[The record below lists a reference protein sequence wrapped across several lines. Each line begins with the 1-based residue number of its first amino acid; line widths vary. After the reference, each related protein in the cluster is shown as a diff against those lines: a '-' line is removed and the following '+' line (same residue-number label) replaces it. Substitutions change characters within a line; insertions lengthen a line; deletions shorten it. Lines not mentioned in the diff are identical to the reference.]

1 MDDRSNRR
9 RSARLEVLAAFPKK
23 SFTVAAPLTAGLKF
37 TQIPVAEPAEG
48 SGDEL
53 SEVNVS
59 SSEDG
64 EDSDED
70 DDDEQEPPEEGVVIE
85 KVLGQKTKS
94 GEKLCFVKWRGYDD
108 DANEWVLEN
117 TVDAALI
124 AKYVA
129 MKKRG
134 RVGAVRE
141 EEYDDQAPAKGRR
154 HVTKR
159 RAIGQGDEVED
170 AEPTAVSSEDD
181 DGEKEN
187 QTVDAPRVKKK
198 SKTAANGKPVR
209 IRKAGLLAAKKS
221 AIETRKAERA
231 LAPFP
236 LAEPPA
242 SDNEPD
248 VSCCGGCST
257 REYIRAVE
265 TGNVELLKACLACK
279 DKIPRWTH
287 STSPNLPYFNAAYA
301 AYASNNLVAAKLLH
315 EDSGPRVSAPRGTG
329 RASTG
334 YVSRSTFGHALA
346 KLNESRGNREGNAA
360 FESEPLH
367 DPLLGQ
373 ATHDDIDVRMLL
385 GFTAMTP
392 ETFDYHLLQD
402 QDCAQHAVYH
412 AAASGSL
419 EMTAHLVTE
428 LTRMDGWGFNELH
441 NSVLKGPDGG
451 GLGTYRKNQILKKAI
466 GNYRITPLQLAAIN
480 PHTSHMEELYRNLSA
495 SENSEPDDQGRTA
508 VHFAAGARTPAALA
522 YLLEEGAD
530 ASKDAKGRVT
540 PLLLAAMYGREQN
553 IQLIMSAGC
562 HADHTLMKNKA
573 RAIHFASQYG
583 QLEAVK
589 VLAEAGAELDAKATK
604 EKLAPLHLAA
614 ARGHIEVVRFLLSA
628 GAAIDCEDRMS
639 RQALIHAIKNGHAA
653 IAQLLLEH
661 GADPNAADSSDNTA
675 LHYAAGFGGHR
686 IVTLLL
692 FAGANLNA
700 ANNWKFAP
708 IMIADMKG
716 HLKIVTQLLS
726 CKDVLVNSRDNTGC
740 TMLHRCLTQC
750 DSRNEADRLI
760 FKIKALLANQAD
772 PRLADLEGNT
782 PLHIWAELEL
792 TEPPH
797 WSKEAGFGRD
807 DLYAVW
813 GKICDLFVEAGADI
827 NAKNKEGKTPF
838 EMAIENDKGAPQI
851 KHLLQCKADIKE
863 SLLFYLV
870 KKMVKLD
877 KMLMEPTDSPDLG
890 QAKKLEEHAKGLADL
905 ESLGNLLRKHYA
917 AHVRSLANATDS
929 NGIPPIIA
937 AIKESILHQDEVR
950 ALFSPGNSW
959 GGFNFL
965 SRFYGTEPSTPFDIQ
980 IDYHWKAVMAVIKLF
995 VSFGASPSCQVQFP
1009 PDWKVGTGTP
1019 APVELGYTALHFA
1032 AKIQDPVLLQ
1042 FLVDMGS
1049 KTTPPPLLSFVP
1061 LPLYLVGKARAE
1073 YAPTIEMRNQKRGV
1087 FKFESATKRW
1097 VDTMTILLAA
1107 GANPCAI
1114 CTQDGDTAL
1123 LRFAR
1128 DIRPR
1133 VLSEIEAATNLIAP
1147 GTIRPDLL
1155 ALYISACPANG
1166 VDQTRED
1173 AKTALMFFIEA
1184 RNLPATKSLVTKAN
1198 VDRADGKGATSVM
1211 YAIATRDNAYLE
1223 AILTVPCD
1231 LTLRDANGKTAL
1243 ILALSLP
1250 SETMANMLLKAG
1262 KDCAIDIMDDQMVTA
1277 LHSAC
1282 ANGFSETVRHLV
1294 SLGART
1300 EVVDKK
1306 HETALIHA
1314 LRSKSRDCIAAL
1326 LEAKSC
1332 NVNVQ
1337 SSDGRWALHLA
1348 VENNDWKVVKMLLEA
1363 GARTDVRDKFAITPL
1378 HVAIQ
1383 RSKSAV
1389 NTSLKIERLLVAAG
1403 APINAAD
1410 VQGRTPLHIAFV
1422 DMKLIP
1428 AMHISTVQRAARS
1441 KVQALAAQAKR
1452 ASELRAADLTLK
1464 WLQLKDVEATEW
1476 LNAPFK
1482 TAAKNRAEEAVIET
1496 KDNVDEPHPG
1506 LEWTTEI
1513 WEGNPKMMKADPIEI
1528 ISWLLELPGIE
1539 IDVPDKFGRT
1549 PLHYAAA
1556 RGSFT
1561 ATSYLVTRGATVER
1575 IDADKNTTLQIG
1587 LLYHNVDY
1595 CTMLAKLGSR
1605 CGGIMC
1611 LPDGTTV
1618 TAFQYSLKHGF
1629 MSLAYMIMEKGQQF
1643 LDAFRDCLVTG
1654 KYHLAILLLSR
1665 ASPKDL
1671 RSVHKTTKQNV
1682 MHMLVDFSPTD
1693 PITWYEYAVEMFDMI
1708 KPLGLD
1714 FALGDYRQR
1723 TPLYLACMRRQQ
1735 VLVPLLLPQSKGS
1748 ITTPCTEG
1756 RSALSWALT
1765 WKNLEILTMLVRD
1778 NMTLPAENGVRGMTY
1793 IHLAV
1798 QLGSR
1803 QILQRLI
1810 ELNATIDEFSAPATG
1825 HIGVSTP
1832 LVLAIAS
1839 NNAEFVRMLL
1849 AAGADPNKASYAEGT
1864 VKPPIKLAPP
1874 IFAALNCAGTE
1885 QGVLEILLLAGASA
1899 NAIHPTTRL
1908 SPLQV
1913 AAGRTGVVEVLLRYN
1928 ANVNYIHPV
1937 TKRTPFQVALYA
1949 VNQGRVDASLKR
1961 LFACSPD
1968 VNLLDE
1974 LSGHTVLDHAIIQD
1988 NLELLETALK
1998 HGARID
2004 NLSRDREP
2012 SLVRCARLNRL
2023 GCLKRLLKEG
2033 LDSDTLNAS
2042 DVHGRTLL
2050 HACVAPRL
2058 VASFENVEMLQLI
2071 MREPCLDTEVK
2082 DNEGLR
2088 AVELAFAQHSKV
2100 MYNAMLQFGAKD
2112 VVVTPPAAIPV
2123 AMEIDVP
2130 TVDVDADAERARQE
2144 ILALKAEKLKAE
2156 RTKRAAAL
2164 GLSLEAFE
2172 KQEKR
2177 HSCSLDAFLQ
2187 LSSTTATVLFE
2198 DSTDTPYDVLMN
2210 KCDVDKGY
2218 YGSNLFY
2225 KMQIAHNLVADNY
2238 ILLTRFG
2245 GVGEDGM
2252 HQRTPFPSKEA
2263 CVAEFEKI
2271 FKAKT
2276 GNAWGA
2282 EFHSK
2287 PGRYTPVRPS
2297 TKVDVPLP
2305 EVSFDTGAIPGT
2317 RTGAVER
2324 FVKIIADIP
2333 ELSANVSE
2341 QDLGLSLGSIDH
2353 DTVQRA
2359 QEVLIEIS
2367 AAVTELERIQREEV
2381 LPNVKMLK
2389 DLRNNIVKLSS
2400 KFFTLL
2406 PTANEPRGGIKPL
2419 FNKRDID
2426 AQKLKLANILYVDSA
2441 STLLLGAHARRH
2453 EMHPVDY
2460 ILTGLKCDLT
2470 EVADRASDSF
2480 QLVQEYLYDTRGE
2493 GSQYE
2498 ISNLF
2503 EADRNGERGRMS
2515 KGGFGAQ
2522 TRMMLWHG
2530 TRSSNFLGILSS
2542 GLRIA
2547 PVGARLSGQMYGAGI
2562 YFGDQFQKSVGY
2574 AHNHAP
2580 GLNGYVCLLLCA
2592 VAVGEQPYES
2602 EQAEPELVKA
2612 PGSAIATK
2620 GLGKRGPTGAMV
2632 RCEDGVIV
2640 PCAPIV
2646 QYPLRK
2652 NDKGE
2657 GIERCLN
2664 FNEYIVYDPSQVR
2677 IRYVVLARDTSLCFL
2692 CRASGWGL
2700 QTMEYYRDS
2709 RFATSTTDHK
2719 IPSTSFGGN
2728 SFEQAICQSIMHKRK
2743 ESVKE
2748 LWQDHVDRVIENN
2761 KLFKARWSCPTKME
2775 KYDKV
2780 CTTCADTLLSD
2791 MLMQYAVKHR
2801 NEAPMAISKRP
2812 DCWWGRTCRNQAKME
2827 HAQRTSHTCDAIRKP
2842 GDANVFCLNAK
2853 NVILE
2858 GATLSGGFLRL
2869 ESGRATAKTTL
2880 DLQKP
2885 VTIEFGTTI
2894 SAETRINVALH
2905 TQSVSNAHEA
2915 PLSVMF
2921 NGHNRTIS
2929 ICSADSGELANVTFP
2944 EKALVTDKKRQFV
2957 TIRLT
2962 ADTLW
2967 VQFAAGVARDGHS
2980 GTDFVK
2986 AVSVKAS
2993 AVQLCGALN
3002 VSVSLLGTQEA
3013 VAYDWSMW
3021 EVRNDEQISS

>member
-1 MDDRSNRR
+1 MDDRRTRR
-9 RSARLEVLAAFPKK
+9 RSARLEVLAASPKK
-23 SFTVAAPLTAGLKF
+23 SFTVDAPLTAGAKI
-37 TQIPVAEPAEG
+37 TKVPVLRPADE
-48 SGDEL
+48 SADEL

-64 EDSDED
+64 EDNDEVDD
-70 DDDEQEPPEEGVVIE
+70 DDDEQEPPEEGAVIE
-85 KVLGQKTKS
+85 KVLGRRTKA

-108 DANEWVLEN
+108 DANEWVLED
-117 TVDAALI
+117 TVDATLI
-124 AKYVA
+124 AKYAA

-134 RVGAVRE
+134 RVSAFRE
-141 EEYDDQAPAKGRR
+141 EEYDDRAPEKGRR

-159 RAIGQGDEVED
+159 RAIGKEDDVED

-181 DGEKEN
+181 GGDNEN
-187 QTVDAPRVKKK
+187 QTGDAPRAKKK
-198 SKTAANGKPVR
+198 SKTKGAANGKPVR
-209 IRKAGLLAAKKS
+209 ITKASLLAAKKN
-221 AIETRKAERA
+221 AIKARKAERA

-242 SDNEPD
+242 RDNEPD

-265 TGNVELLKACLACK
+265 TGNVELLKACLACR

-287 STSPNLPYFNAAYA
+287 STSPNLPYLNAMYA
-301 AYASNNLVAAKLLH
+301 AYASNNLAAAKLLH

-334 YVSRSTFGHALA
+334 YVSRSTFGHAIA

-360 FESEPLH
+360 FESEPVH

-373 ATHDDIDVRMLL
+373 ANHDDIDTGMLL

-412 AAASGSL
+412 AAASGAL

-441 NSVLKGPDGG
+441 NNVLKGPDGG
-451 GLGTYRKNQILKKAI
+451 GLGTYRKNQILKKSV
-466 GNYRITPLQLAAIN
+466 GNYRITPLELAAIN
-480 PHTSHMEELYRNLSA
+480 PHTSHMEELYRQLSA
-495 SENSEPDDQGRTA
+495 SENSEPDDRGRTV
-508 VHFAAGARTPAALA
+508 VHFASGARTPAALA

-530 ASKDAKGRVT
+530 ATKDAKGRVT

-553 IQLIMSAGC
+553 IQLIMTATGC
-562 HADHTLMKNKA
+562 GADHTLMKNKS

-583 QLEAVK
+583 QLRAVK

-628 GAAIDCEDRMS
+628 GAAIDCEDRMG
-639 RQALIHAIKNGHAA
+639 RQALIHAIKNGHAE

-700 ANNWKFAP
+700 TNNWKFTP

-726 CKDVLVNSRDNTGC
+726 CKDVLVNSRDNAGC

-772 PRLADLEGNT
+772 PRLANLEGDT
-782 PLHIWAELEL
+782 PIHSWAGLEL
-792 TEPPH
+792 TEPPR

-807 DLYAVW
+807 ALYAVW
-813 GKICDLFVEAGADI
+813 GEIFNLFVEAGADI
-827 NAKNKEGKTPF
+827 NSKNKEGKTP
-838 EMAIENDKGAPQI
+838 MDIAIENDKGAPQI
-851 KHLLQCKADIKE
+851 RHLLQCKADIKE
-863 SLLFYLV
+863 SLLFYMV
-870 KKMVKLD
+870 EKMVNLD
-877 KMLMEPTDSPDLG
+877 KMLLEPTDTPDLG

-905 ESLGNLLRKHYA
+905 DALGDLLKKHYA
-917 AHVRSLANATDS
+917 AQVKSLANKTDS
-929 NGIPPIIA
+929 NGIPPIVA
-937 AIKESILHQDEVR
+937 AIKESIKQQDEVR

-965 SRFYGTEPSTPFDIQ
+965 SRFYGTEPSTPFDILV
-980 IDYHWKAVMAVIKLF
+980 DYHWKAVMAVIEMF
-995 VSFGASPSCQVQFP
+995 ISFGASPSCQVQFP

-1061 LPLYLVGKARAE
+1061 TPLYLVGKARAE
-1073 YAPTIEMRNQKRGV
+1073 YAPNIDMRNQKRAV

-1097 VDTMTILLAA
+1097 ADTMTILLAA

-1123 LRFAR
+1123 LKFAR
-1128 DIRPR
+1128 EIRPR

-1147 GTIRPDLL
+1147 GTITPALL

-1166 VDQTRED
+1166 VDQTRKD
-1173 AKTALMFFIEA
+1173 GKTALMLFIEV
-1184 RNLPATKSLVTKAN
+1184 RNLRATKLLLTKAN
-1198 VDRADGKGATSVM
+1198 VDCADEKGVTSLM

-1250 SETMANMLLKAG
+1250 SEAMANMLLKAG
-1262 KDCAIDIMDDQMVTA
+1262 ADCAIDAMDDQMVSA
-1277 LHSAC
+1277 MHSAC
-1282 ANGFSETVRHLV
+1282 AQGFSETVRHLV

-1300 EVVDKK
+1300 EAVDKN
-1306 HETALIHA
+1306 HETPLIHA
-1314 LRSKSRDCIAAL
+1314 VRSKSRDCISAL
-1326 LEAKSC
+1326 LAAKTC

-1363 GARTDVRDKFAITPL
+1363 GARTDVQDEFLITPL
-1378 HVAIQ
+1378 HVAVQ
-1383 RSKSAV
+1383 SSKSAV

-1428 AMHISTVQRAARS
+1428 AMQISTVQRAARS
-1441 KVQALAAQAKR
+1441 KLQALAVQAKR

-1464 WLQLKDVEATEW
+1464 WLQLSDIEATEW
-1476 LNAPFK
+1476 LNAPVK
-1482 TAAKNRAEEAVIET
+1482 ASAAKNRAEEAVIAMDVE
-1496 KDNVDEPHPG
+1496 EPHPG
-1506 LEWTTEI
+1506 REWTTEI
-1513 WEGNPKMMKADPIEI
+1513 WEGNPKLFKADPIEI
-1528 ISWLLELPGIE
+1528 ISWLLELPGIKV
-1539 IDVPDKFGRT
+1539 DLLDKFGRT

-1575 IDADKNTTLQIG
+1575 TDADNNTTLQIG

-1595 CTMLAKLGSR
+1595 CTMLAKLGSH

-1611 LPDGTTV
+1611 LADGTRV

-1654 KYHLAILLLSR
+1654 KYHLAVLLLSR
-1665 ASPKDL
+1665 ASPNDL
-1671 RSVHKTTKQNV
+1671 RSVHKRTKQNV
-1682 MHMLVDFSPTD
+1682 MHILVETSPTD
-1693 PITWYEYAVEMFDMI
+1693 PITWHEYAVEMFDMI

-1714 FALGDYRQR
+1714 LALGDYKQR
-1723 TPLYLACMRRQQ
+1723 TPLYLACMRRQK
-1735 VLVPLLLPQSKGS
+1735 VLVPLLLPQSKGC

-1765 WKNLEILTMLVRD
+1765 WRNLEILTMLLRD
-1778 NMTLPAENGVRGMTY
+1778 NITLPAENDVRDMTY

-1803 QILQRLI
+1803 EILQRLI
-1810 ELNATIDEFSAPATG
+1810 ELNATIDEFSAPVTG
-1825 HIGVSTP
+1825 HNGFSTP

-1864 VKPPIKLAPP
+1864 AKPPIELAPP
-1874 IFAALNCAGTE
+1874 VFAALNCAGTE
-1885 QGVLEILLLAGASA
+1885 QGVLELLLLAGASA

-1908 SPLQV
+1908 SPLQI
-1913 AAGRTGVVEVLLRYN
+1913 AAGRTGVVEVLLRYD

-1937 TKRTPFQVALYA
+1937 MKRTPFQVALYA
-1949 VNQGRVDASLKR
+1949 VNQGRVDAALKR

-2012 SLVRCARLNRL
+2012 SVVRCARLNRL
-2023 GCLKRLLKEG
+2023 ACLQRLLKED

-2082 DNEGLR
+2082 DTEGLR

-2100 MYNAMLQFGAKD
+2100 MYNAMVQFGAKD

-2156 RTKRAAAL
+2156 RIKRAAAL
-2164 GLSLEAFE
+2164 GLSLEALE

-2177 HSCSLDAFLQ
+2177 SSCSLDTFLQ
-2187 LSSTTATVLFE
+2187 LSSTTANVLFE
-2198 DSTDTPYDVLMN
+2198 ETTDTPYDVLMN

-2225 KMQIAHNLVADNY
+2225 KMQIAHNFVADNY

-2252 HQRTPFPSKEA
+2252 HQRTPFPNKDA

-2287 PGRYTPVRPS
+2287 PGRYTPVSPS

-2317 RTGAVER
+2317 RTDAVER

-2341 QDLGLSLGSIDH
+2341 QDLGISLGSIDH
-2353 DTVQRA
+2353 ATVQKA

-2367 AAVTELERIQREEV
+2367 AAVTDLERIQREEV

-2389 DLRNNIVKLSS
+2389 DMRNNIVKLSS

-2453 EMHPVDY
+2453 EIHPVDY
-2460 ILTGLKCDLT
+2460 ILTGLKCDLS
-2470 EVADRASDSF
+2470 VVDRASDSF
-2480 QLVQEYLYDTRGE
+2480 QFVQEYLHDTRGE

-2503 EADRNGERGRMS
+2503 AAYRSGEGDRMS
-2515 KGGFGAQ
+2515 KGGLKAQ

-2562 YFGDQFQKSVGY
+2562 YFGDTFQKSVGY

-2580 GLNGYVCLLLCA
+2580 GLNGYVCLLLCE

-2602 EQAEPELVKA
+2602 EQAEPELEKA

-2640 PCAPIV
+2640 PRAPIV

-2657 GIERCLN
+2657 EIERFLN

-2692 CRASGWGL
+2692 CKASGWGL

-2709 RFATSTTDHK
+2709 RFASSTTDHK

-2728 SFEQAICQSIMHKRK
+2728 IFEQAICQSIMHRRN
-2743 ESVKE
+2743 ESHKE
-2748 LWQDHVDRVIENN
+2748 LWQDHVDRVIEDN
-2761 KLFKARWSCPTKME
+2761 KLFEARWSCPTKME

-2780 CTTCADTLLSD
+2780 CTKCAETLLSD
-2791 MLMQYAVKHR
+2791 MLMKYADKHR
-2801 NEAPMAISKRP
+2801 NEAPMAISNRP

-2827 HAQRTSHTCDAIRKP
+2827 HAQRTSHIRDAIRKP
-2842 GDANVFCLNAK
+2842 GESNVFCLNEK
-2853 NVILE
+2853 NVILK
-2858 GATLSGGFLRL
+2858 GATLSEGFLRL
-2869 ESGRATAKTTL
+2869 ESGRATAKTLL

-2885 VTIEFGTTI
+2885 VSIELGTTI
-2894 SAETRINVALH
+2894 SAETRFCVALH
-2905 TQSVSNAHEA
+2905 TQSVGNAREA
-2915 PLSVMF
+2915 PLSVVF
-2921 NGHNRTIS
+2921 DGHNQTVS
-2929 ICSADSGELANVTFP
+2929 ICSADSGELANVAFP
-2944 EKALVTDKKRQFV
+2944 EKALVAERKRQFV
-2957 TIRLT
+2957 IIRMT

-2980 GTDFVK
+2980 GTDFVN

-3002 VSVSLLGTQEA
+3002 VSVSLLGTQKA
-3013 VAYDWSMW
+3013 VAYDWNW
-3021 EVRNDEQISS
+3021 NF